1 MHLIFPY
8 ISTGHLLRED
18 SIQLKQKKKKK
29 GVVDAAVTAAGAA
42 ADAPARP
49 AQTSQ
54 PLPGV

>member
-1 MHLIFPY
+1 MHLSFPY
-8 ISTGHLLRED
+8 ISTGHLLREE
-18 SIQLKQKKKKK
+18 SIQLNQKI

-42 ADAPARP
+42 ADATARP